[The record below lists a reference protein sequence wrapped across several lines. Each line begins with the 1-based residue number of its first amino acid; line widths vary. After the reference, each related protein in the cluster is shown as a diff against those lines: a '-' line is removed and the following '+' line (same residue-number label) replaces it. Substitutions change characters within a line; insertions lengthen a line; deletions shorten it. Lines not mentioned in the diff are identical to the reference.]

1 MCIGILKGEVKN
13 TKGIHKINSLTS
25 RILNRLSVV
34 FNMWLWTQ
42 ILSNLLGM
50 QFSGTSKDL
59 HESEAVLL
67 FRLSQWFWHTLKFE
81 NPCMRRGPERM
92 SNNMQTNCVQYTS
105 HRVSQGTLGKWLFLL
120 WEAWLV
126 FLFYLVNINS
136 PLVNPVFPLSSL
148 LKLAFCDLIQWA
160 TMLGCVQAARV
171 LGSLFHVTGLGHPP
185 WQLLLFIW

>member
-1 MCIGILKGEVKN
+1 MCIEILKGEVEN
-13 TKGIHKINSLTS
+13 IKGIHKINSLTS

-42 ILSNLLGM
+42 SLSNLLGM

-67 FRLSQWFWHTLKFE
+67 FRLSQWFWRTLKFE
-81 NPCMRRGPERM
+81 NPCIRRGPERM

-105 HRVSQGTLGKWLFLL
+105 HRVSWGTLGKWLFL

-126 FLFYLVNINS
+126 FLFYLVNINNL
-136 PLVNPVFPLSSL
+136 LVNPVFPLSSL
-148 LKLAFCDLIQWA
+148 LKLAFCGLIQWA

-171 LGSLFHVTGLGHPP
+171 LGSLFHVTGLGHPS

>member
-1 MCIGILKGEVKN
+1 MCIEILKGEVKN
-13 TKGIHKINSLTS
+13 IKGIHKINSLTS

-42 ILSNLLGM
+42 SLSNLLGM

-67 FRLSQWFWHTLKFE
+67 FRLSQWFWRTLKFE
-81 NPCMRRGPERM
+81 NPCIRRGPERM
-92 SNNMQTNCVQYTS
+92 SNNMQTNCVQYTL
-105 HRVSQGTLGKWLFLL
+105 HRVSWGTLGKWLFL

-126 FLFYLVNINS
+126 FLFYLVNINNL
-136 PLVNPVFPLSSL
+136 LVNPVFPLSSL
-148 LKLAFCDLIQWA
+148 LKLAFCGLIQWA

-171 LGSLFHVTGLGHPP
+171 LGSLFHVTGLGHPS